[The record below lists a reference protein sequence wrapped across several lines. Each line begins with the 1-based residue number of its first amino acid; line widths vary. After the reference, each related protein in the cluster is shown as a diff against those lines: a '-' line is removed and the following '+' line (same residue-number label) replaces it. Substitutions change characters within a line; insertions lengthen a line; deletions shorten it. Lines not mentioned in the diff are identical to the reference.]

1 MARARRAPR
10 VYDHAREPVF
20 VVQAYRRSA
29 HPERPRHDTLAHE
42 LARWLAVGALALVTV
57 VFLLIILQ

>member
-1 MARARRAPR
+1 M
-10 VYDHAREPVF
+10 
-20 VVQAYRRSA
+20 VQAYRRSA